1 MSTSDPHDAVAV
13 VAYNPTWPLLFEDE
27 RIRLA
32 AALGAAVMAID
43 HIGST
48 SVPGLSAKPVIDI
61 LVAVERLGPI
71 AEGDRRLAP
80 LGYWRPTMQDFDE
93 SEHRFYRKGS
103 PRSHHLHLVEFGT
116 WEHQRHLVFRDY
128 LRAHPDIARLYA
140 DVKREL
146 ALAFKHNRP
155 AYTNGKTAFIKS
167 IVARALEENGDPA
180 LHALAHAAA
189 HPQDTESH
197 DTP

>member
-1 MSTSDPHDAVAV
+1 MSTSQPKDAIAV
-13 VAYNPTWPLLFEDE
+13 VAYSPTWPLLFEDE
-27 RIRLA
+27 RVRLA
-32 AALGAAVMAID
+32 VVLGDNAVEIE

-61 LVAVERLGPI
+61 LVALERFDPI
-71 AEGDRRLAP
+71 EECDRRLAP
-80 LGYWRPTMQDFDE
+80 LGYSRPSAQDFDE
-93 SEHRFYRKGS
+93 TEHRFYRKGS
-103 PRSHHLHLVEFGT
+103 PRSHHLHLVEYGT

-167 IVARALEENGDPA
+167 IVARALEEIADPT
-180 LHALAHAAA
+180 LRALADSADRSQEANSDDLH
-189 HPQDTESH
+189 
-197 DTP
+197 